1 MIMNK
6 FFDSALKVWFVRHQ
20 EVFRSF
26 AFFAQKTLRS
36 LRFKSVTAKYP
47 KSKDATFGRYP
58 FFASLF
64 LIALG
69 FISAPAQLN
78 SGAQQNV
85 HGKAGTFAIKNA
97 RIITVSG
104 AVIENGTIVIRDGK
118 IAAVGTDVS
127 IPWGAEIID
136 GRGLS
141 VFPGMIDAGTAM
153 GLNEIP
159 LGAPGTADTTEIGD
173 FNPNAKAVTAVNP
186 YSAHINVTRINGITA
201 VLSMPRNT
209 LIAGQAAVL
218 NLVGATPY
226 EMAVV
231 PQFGLVVSFP
241 RIAQGGGGGGF
252 GGPQVDFNEAVK
264 TRDRRVE
271 ELKKYFRD
279 AMDYGK
285 AQDAYGK
292 DATLPRPPVN
302 TKMADMI
309 PYVRGEKPIIFT
321 VERER
326 DIRAVVKFADEMKVK
341 AIIYGGA
348 EAGKAATLLKEKD
361 VAVIFTNIYNLPV
374 LDDSNYDSLFEVP
387 GVLQKAGVRFC
398 ISTGDDGPEA
408 RDLPYHAGLSSAFGL
423 PPEEALK
430 AVTLYPAQILGVAD
444 KMGSI
449 EAGKLANLVV
459 TDGDILEARTNIKYL
474 FINGRN
480 IPLTS
485 RHTELYEQFKDRKLP

>member
-1 MIMNK
+1 MNK
-6 FFDSALKVWFVRHQ
+6 FII
-20 EVFRSF
+20 
-26 AFFAQKTLRS
+26 S
-36 LRFKSVTAKYP
+36 L
-47 KSKDATFGRYP
+47 
-58 FFASLF
+58 L
-64 LIALG
+64 LIAAA
-69 FISAPAQLN
+69 FISAQAQLN
-78 SGAQQNV
+78 SGAQENV
-85 HGKAGTFAIKNA
+85 QGKAGTFAIKNV
-97 RIITVSG
+97 RIVTVSG
-104 AVIENGTIVIRDGK
+104 PVIESGTVVIRDGK
-118 IAAVGTDVS
+118 IAAVGADASVPS
-127 IPWGAEIID
+127 GAEVID

-141 VFPGMIDAGTAM
+141 IFPGMIDAGTAM

-186 YSAHINVTRINGITA
+186 YSAHVEVTRINGITT
-201 VLSMPRNT
+201 VLSMPRNN

-218 NLVGATPY
+218 NLVGVTPY

-241 RIAQGGGGGGF
+241 RIAQFGGGF
-252 GGPQVDFNEAVK
+252 GGPQLDFNEAIK

-279 AMDYGK
+279 AQDYGK
-285 AQDAYGK
+285 AQDAYAK
-292 DATLPRPPVN
+292 DASLPRPPVN
-302 TKMADMI
+302 TKMADML
-309 PYVRGEKPIIFT
+309 PYVRGERPVIFAA
-321 VERER
+321 ERER

-348 EAGKAATLLKEKD
+348 DAAKVAPLLKEKD
-361 VAVIFTNIYNLPV
+361 VAVIFTNIYSLPV

-387 GVLQKAGVRFC
+387 GLLQKAGVRFC
-398 ISTGDDGPEA
+398 VSTGEDGPEV
-408 RDLPYHAGLSSAFGL
+408 RDLPYHAGLSAAFGL

-449 EAGKLANLVV
+449 EVGKMANLVV
-459 TDGDILEARTNIKYL
+459 TDGDILEPRTNIKYL
-474 FINGRN
+474 FISGRN

>member
-1 MIMNK
+1 MNK
-6 FFDSALKVWFVRHQ
+6 FLV
-20 EVFRSF
+20 
-26 AFFAQKTLRS
+26 
-36 LRFKSVTAKYP
+36 
-47 KSKDATFGRYP
+47 
-58 FFASLF
+58 SLF
-64 LIALG
+64 LIFAA
-69 FISAPAQLN
+69 FITTQAQLN
-78 SGAQQNV
+78 SGAQENV
-85 HGKAGTFAIKNA
+85 QGKAGTFAIKNA
-97 RIITVSG
+97 RIVTVSG
-104 AVIENGTIVIRDGK
+104 QTIENGTIVIRDGK
-118 IAAVGTDVS
+118 IAAVGAAGADVS
-127 IPWGAEIID
+127 IPSGAEVID
-136 GRGLS
+136 GKGLS

-159 LGAPGTADTTEIGD
+159 LGAPGTADTTEVGD
-173 FNPNAKAVTAVNP
+173 FNPNAKAIIAVNP
-186 YSAHINVTRINGITA
+186 YSAHINVTRINGITT

-218 NLVGATPY
+218 NLVGSTPY

-241 RIAQGGGGGGF
+241 RIAQFGGF
-252 GGPQVDFNEAVK
+252 GGPPVDFNEAVK
-264 TRDRRVE
+264 TRDRRLD

-285 AQDAYGK
+285 AQDAYAK
-292 DATLPRPPVN
+292 DATLPRPPAN
-302 TKMADMI
+302 TKMADMV

-321 VERER
+321 AERER

-348 EAGKAATLLKEKD
+348 DAAKAAPLLKEKD
-361 VAVIFTNIYNLPV
+361 IPVIFTNIYSLPV

-387 GVLQKAGVRFC
+387 GLLQKAGVRFC
-398 ISTGDDGPEA
+398 VSTGEDGPEV

-423 PPEEALK
+423 PPAEALK

-449 EAGKLANLVV
+449 DVGKLANLVV
-459 TDGDILEARTNIKYL
+459 TDGDILEPRTNIKYL

>member
-1 MIMNK
+1 MTMNK
-6 FFDSALKVWFVRHQ
+6 FLV
-20 EVFRSF
+20 
-26 AFFAQKTLRS
+26 L
-36 LRFKSVTAKYP
+36 
-47 KSKDATFGRYP
+47 
-58 FFASLF
+58 LF
-64 LIALG
+64 LIAST
-69 FISAPAQLN
+69 FITAVTAEAQLN
-78 SGAQQNV
+78 SGAQENV
-85 HGKAGTFAIKNA
+85 QGKAGTFAIKNA
-97 RIITVSG
+97 RIVTVSG
-104 AVIENGTIVIRDGK
+104 AVIENGTVVIRDGK
-118 IAAVGTDVS
+118 IAAVGADAG
-127 IPWGAEIID
+127 IPSGAEIID

-153 GLNEIP
+153 GLNEIS

-173 FNPNAKAVTAVNP
+173 FNPNAKAITAVNP
-186 YSAHINVTRINGITA
+186 YSAHINVTRVNGITA
-201 VLSMPRNT
+201 VLSMPRTT

-218 NLVGATPY
+218 DLVGATSY

-241 RIAQGGGGGGF
+241 RITQFGGGGGF
-252 GGPQVDFNEAVK
+252 GGQQIDFNEAVK
-264 TRDRRVE
+264 TRDRRLE

-279 AMDYGK
+279 AIDYGK

-292 DATLPRPPVN
+292 DATLPRPAVN

-309 PYVRGEKPIIFT
+309 PYVRGEKPVIFT
-321 VERER
+321 AERER

-341 AIIYGGA
+341 AILYGGA
-348 EAGKAATLLKEKD
+348 DSAKVAALLKEKNIP
-361 VAVIFTNIYNLPV
+361 VIFTDIYNLPV

-387 GVLQKAGVRFC
+387 GLLQKAGVKFC
-398 ISTGDDGPEA
+398 VSTGEDGPEV

-449 EAGKLANLVV
+449 EVGKLANLVV
-459 TDGDILEARTNIKYL
+459 ADGDILEPRTNIKYL